1 MDVRYQHCR
10 VQYGCKPTDIVG
22 SLRYMSMSMGSTLN
36 GPPCTIGV
44 LVLNAPN
51 AVELLNLELRSSHSL
66 IYHGK

>member
-1 MDVRYQHCR
+1 MSGTSIVEYITDVSRR
-10 VQYGCKPTDIVG
+10 T
-22 SLRYMSMSMGSTLN
+22 LLGSTLN
-36 GPPCTIGV
+36 GPTCTIGV